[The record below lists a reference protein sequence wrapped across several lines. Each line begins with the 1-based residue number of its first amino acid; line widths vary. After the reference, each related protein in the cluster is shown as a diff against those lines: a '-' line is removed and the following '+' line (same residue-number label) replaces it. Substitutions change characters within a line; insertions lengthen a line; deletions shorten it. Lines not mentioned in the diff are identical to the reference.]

1 MTVGV
6 AALVSAA
13 TAALGA
19 AGAAGLLAIVHSR
32 EGAGF
37 SAAPATAREGTL
49 GVEDAVALAVAVALA
64 CCFTTSAWA
73 TIISSA
79 DFGADF
85 SAVTTRALS
94 CTGVAG
100 ALSALATMTGARG
113 AGISF
118 FGASV
123 GLVRDASV
131 LR

>member
-19 AGAAGLLAIVHSR
+19 AGAAGLLAIVHSC

-37 SAAPATAREGTL
+37 SAAPATAGEGAL

-64 CCFTTSAWA
+64 CCFTTSASA
-73 TIISSA
+73 PILSSA

-85 SAVTTRALS
+85 SAVSSRALS
-94 CTGVAG
+94 CSGGAV
-100 ALSALATMTGARG
+100 ALSAWAAM
-113 AGISF
+113 
-118 FGASV
+118 
-123 GLVRDASV
+123 
-131 LR
+131 

>member
-37 SAAPATAREGTL
+37 SAAPATAGEGAL
-49 GVEDAVALAVAVALA
+49 GVEDAVALAVALA

-85 SAVTTRALS
+85 SAVTTGAIS

-100 ALSALATMTGARG
+100 ALSA
-113 AGISF
+113 
-118 FGASV
+118 
-123 GLVRDASV
+123 
-131 LR
+131 